1 MPDDNSDLKSKE
13 TALEIGLP
21 PGWAVV
27 EAESSSDSDEID
39 KFGSGWS
46 LVLAREENT
55 NRENL
60 RIFISLDSSKL
71 LKQREWQM
79 ALGQEISK
87 VRFRA
92 VQFLQNHRKS
102 AT

>member
-1 MPDDNSDLKSKE
+1 VPDDNSDLKSKE
-13 TALEIGLP
+13 TLFEIGLP
-21 PGWAVV
+21 PGWTVV
-27 EAESSSDSDEID
+27 EAETGESDETE
-39 KFGSGWS
+39 KLGSGWS
-46 LVLAREENT
+46 LVLAREEDT
-55 NRENL
+55 HRESL

-102 AT
+102 GT